1 MTQEQIDL
9 INKVVW
15 FIPFKNKRNAIRSF
29 LNMIVESI
37 NMIYAQNQQIT
48 DLTQHSI
55 KQNQQITD
63 LTQHSIKQNQQITD
77 LTQHS
82 IKQNNDI
89 KDSILTYM
97 KNINKETVNYIFSLK
112 KELLELKG
120 NKEKNNKKVI
130 YTCITNRYDNLF
142 VHTYINN
149 DWDYICYTDDKFL
162 INAKIYGNWIIK
174 PLQFDELD
182 NTRNN
187 RWHKMHPHIILKEYD
202 HSIYIDGNIDI
213 KTSYLFECVDKMIND
228 GQTLSIPPHF
238 ERNCLYDEAK
248 VLIENK
254 IDDVNIINSQIK
266 KYEDEGFPKQNGL
279 SENSLIYRFHND
291 SEIIS
296 IMEDWWDILKN
307 YSKRDQLG
315 LFYVLW
321 KHNYKMQYLL
331 DTAIKLDTKNF
342 EAFHHDNGIISLE
355 DLYKKGN
362 LAL

>member
-15 FIPFKNKRNAIRSF
+15 FIPFKNKRNAVRSF
-29 LNMIVESI
+29 LNMIIESMNVITSTTKHSI
-37 NMIYAQNQQIT
+37 NQNQQIS
-48 DLTQHSI
+48 DLIQHSI
-55 KQNQQITD
+55 N
-63 LTQHSIKQNQQITD
+63 
-77 LTQHS
+77 
-82 IKQNNDI
+82 QNNDI

-97 KNINKETVNYIFSLK
+97 KNVNKETVNYIFSLK

-149 DWDYICYTDDKFL
+149 DWDYICFTDDKFL
-162 INAKIYGNWIIK
+162 IDAQVYGNWIIK
-174 PLQFDELD
+174 PLQFNELD

-248 VLIENK
+248 ILIENK
-254 IDDVNIINSQIK
+254 IDDINIINSQIR
-266 KYEDEGFPKQNGL
+266 KYKNEGFPKKNGL

-291 SEIIS
+291 NEIIS

-342 EAFHHDNGIISLE
+342 EAFHHDDGIISIE
-355 DLYKKGN
+355 DLYKKGT